1 MNSYSVSD
9 TLNII
14 DDKSVKLRM
23 VNRVYYNE
31 TLRSYIHKLKTE
43 IDFYIIEWE
52 KNKRYLNPYEFV
64 NTPFDTFTPSVCLY
78 KPISR
83 AFFKLTEILNT
94 FPFHFPKNMTSFHLA
109 EGPGGFIEAIQ
120 NLRKNKEDIYYGMT
134 LLNDDKDVPIWN
146 KCEKYLMK
154 NSENIILE
162 TGDGTGNLFHL
173 ENLLYVKNKFS
184 EKMDFITGD
193 GGFDFSVDFN
203 NQEENSINLIF
214 AEICFAIVMQKKGGS
229 FVLKVFDTFSSTTN
243 ELIYLLTY
251 LYEDVIIT
259 KPVMSRPA
267 NSEKYIV
274 CLKFKKV
281 HNLSAIID
289 NLISIFPSIKE
300 TPILSFLDLEMSNIF
315 ISKMKEINSI
325 FGQSQ
330 LTNILATLTYISD
343 ENKFEKIEQIK
354 RSHINKCI
362 KWCKKNNMLI
372 NDKYY

>member
-14 DDKSVKLRM
+14 DDKSVKIRD

-43 IDFYIIEWE
+43 IDFFIIEWE
-52 KNKRYLNPYEFV
+52 KNKKYLNPYEFV

-154 NSENIILE
+154 NSENL
-162 TGDGTGNLFHL
+162 H
-173 ENLLYVKNKFS
+173 
-184 EKMDFITGD
+184 
-193 GGFDFSVDFN
+193 
-203 NQEENSINLIF
+203 
-214 AEICFAIVMQKKGGS
+214 
-229 FVLKVFDTFSSTTN
+229 ST
-243 ELIYLLTY
+243 
-251 LYEDVIIT
+251 
-259 KPVMSRPA
+259 
-267 NSEKYIV
+267 
-274 CLKFKKV
+274 
-281 HNLSAIID
+281 
-289 NLISIFPSIKE
+289 
-300 TPILSFLDLEMSNIF
+300 
-315 ISKMKEINSI
+315 
-325 FGQSQ
+325 
-330 LTNILATLTYISD
+330 
-343 ENKFEKIEQIK
+343 
-354 RSHINKCI
+354 
-362 KWCKKNNMLI
+362 
-372 NDKYY
+372 